1 VPRFV
6 VPNILPINSYLCWP
20 AVLFCVS
27 ATRDSSRPLTTI
39 HLWCCASLWYS
50 ICQCNVSMGLER
62 PQKKMKRGDC
72 LQPTRGI
79 RPWSDARM
87 IHGQLLTQS
96 TFSWLPMF

>member
-1 VPRFV
+1 VPRF

-50 ICQCNVSMGLER
+50 ICQCNVSMGLSYASFVGLSVDR
-62 PQKKMKRGDC
+62 AG
-72 LQPTRGI
+72 GI
-79 RPWSDARM
+79 A
-87 IHGQLLTQS
+87 
-96 TFSWLPMF
+96 